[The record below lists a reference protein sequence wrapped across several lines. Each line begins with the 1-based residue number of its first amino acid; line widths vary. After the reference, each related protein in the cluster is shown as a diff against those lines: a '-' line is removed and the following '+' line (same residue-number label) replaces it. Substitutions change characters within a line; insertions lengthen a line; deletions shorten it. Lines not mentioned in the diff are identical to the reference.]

1 MPGMVHFAQHVSPS
15 FQLTDVGDG
24 VGKAR
29 ERQETP
35 AISVL
40 IRGWTFRWPTFNSH
54 HQNQMM
60 LIGFAGLGFA
70 FRHSRRKV
78 SFA

>member
-54 HQNQMM
+54 HQNQN
-60 LIGFAGLGFA
+60 LRG
-70 FRHSRRKV
+70 SRRDEVRLVKV
-78 SFA
+78 SGE

>member
-40 IRGWTFRWPTFNSH
+40 IRGLACPRFHGHRD
-54 HQNQMM
+54 
-60 LIGFAGLGFA
+60 
-70 FRHSRRKV
+70 
-78 SFA
+78 